1 MANKT
6 QVFFGNKAREG
17 YMRGINIVADAVVPT
32 LGPKGRC
39 VLLSPGAGRP
49 KITKDGVSV
58 AKEIRLNDP
67 LEEAGAQLIRNVAS
81 QACSNAGDGTTTATL
96 LARAL
101 IVEGH
106 RLIAAGYDPISLK
119 QGIDNSLVSVVE
131 YLRARSREC
140 RTLESLQHVATISAN
155 GDTAIG
161 NMIGEAVFRSG
172 ENGIINVRDGSA
184 LKDTVD
190 YVEGMV
196 VDSGAVSNDYMPH
209 NGRPWQGEQALVLIS
224 ASDLDTHEQLR
235 TIASVL
241 DQYDE
246 RPVVMIAPSFSEEFE
261 YAVRRFNGPSPR
273 IMLVKTPGFGS
284 TKVSS
289 ERDLAT
295 YTNSTVVGDAA
306 GIPLD
311 KMSPSHI
318 GYGALVTVTRRNMT
332 IQQENDDSKIKAAV
346 TTLLESIQEIIN
358 NAEDERTRRV
368 ARDRYARLTGTVCN
382 IVVGGTSEFDVK
394 ERRDRIDD
402 AIGATQAAHKHGVLP
417 GGGIALARAAKAVI
431 CNGLATDGET
441 VGHQLLMKVLR
452 QPMSQLAE
460 NAGKHPEV
468 IAFRIDAASEQFE
481 VPGWDASTDTIVD
494 MFEAGI
500 IDPTQVTVGSL
511 TSAVSVGS
519 LLLITDSVVVSDIG
533 DVRA

>member
-1 MANKT
+1 MSSKT
-6 QVFFGNKAREG
+6 QVFFGKDAREG

-39 VLLSPGAGRP
+39 VLLSPGTGRP

-58 AKEIRLNDP
+58 AKSISLSDP

-106 RLIAAGYDPISLK
+106 RLIAAGYDPIALK
-119 QGIDNSLVSVVE
+119 QGIDDSMANVVE

-140 RTLESLQHVATISAN
+140 TTLESLQHVATISAN

-161 NMIGEAVFRSG
+161 NMIGEAVFRTG
-172 ENGIINVRDGSA
+172 ENGIINVRDGSS
-184 LKDTVD
+184 LKDTID
-190 YVEGMV
+190 YVEGMI

-209 NGRPWQGEQALVLIS
+209 NGRPWQGEEALVVIS
-224 ASDLDTHEQLR
+224 ASDLDTTEHLR
-235 TIASVL
+235 AIIGVL
-241 DQYDE
+241 DSFDE
-246 RPVVMIAPSFSEEFE
+246 RPVVIVAPSFGEEFE
-261 YAVRRFNGPSPR
+261 YAARRYNGTYPR
-273 IMLVKTPGFGS
+273 IVLVKTPGFGS

-289 ERDLAT
+289 ERDLAA
-295 YTNSTVVGDAA
+295 YTNAIPVGEAA

-311 KMSPSHI
+311 SLKPYHI
-318 GYGALVTVTRRNMT
+318 GYGAMVSVTRRNMT
-332 IQQENDDSKIKAAV
+332 IQQNNDDATIKSTV
-346 TTLLESIQEIIN
+346 TALLSDIQEIID
-358 NAEDERTRRV
+358 NAGDDRTRRT

-402 AIGATQAAHKHGVLP
+402 AIGATQAAQTNGVLP
-417 GGGIALARAAKAVI
+417 GGGIALAMAAKAVI
-431 CNGLATDGET
+431 CNGLATDT
-441 VGHQLLMKVLR
+441 QTIGHQLLMKVLR
-452 QPMSQLAE
+452 QPMSQLAL
-460 NAGKHPEV
+460 NAGQHPDV
-468 IAFRIDAASEQFE
+468 IAYRIDAASEKFE

-533 DVRA
+533 

>member
-1 MANKT
+1 MSSKT
-6 QVFFGNKAREG
+6 QVFFGQVAREG

-39 VLLSPGAGRP
+39 VLLSPGASRP

-58 AKEIRLNDP
+58 AKSICLSDP
-67 LEEAGAQLIRNVAS
+67 LEEAGAQLIRNVAA

-119 QGIDNSLVSVVE
+119 QGIDNSLASVVE

-140 RTLESLQHVATISAN
+140 TSLESLQHVATISAN

-172 ENGIINVRDGSA
+172 ENGIINVRDGTA
-184 LKDTVD
+184 LKDTIE
-190 YVEGMV
+190 YVEGMI

-209 NGRPWQGEQALVLIS
+209 NGRPWQGESALVLIS
-224 ASDLDTHEQLR
+224 GSDLDTTEQLR
-235 TIASVL
+235 SIIAVL
-241 DQYDE
+241 DNFDE
-246 RPVVMIAPSFSEEFE
+246 RPVVMIAPSFGEEFE
-261 YAVRRFNGPSPR
+261 YSVRRYNGPSPR
-273 IMLVKTPGFGS
+273 VMLVKTPGFGS
-284 TKVSS
+284 TKVAS
-289 ERDLAT
+289 ERDLAA
-295 YTNSTVVGDAA
+295 YTTATVVGEAA
-306 GIPLD
+306 GVPLNEL
-311 KMSPSHI
+311 KSQHI
-318 GYGALVTVTRRNMT
+318 GYALLATVTRRNMT
-332 IQQENDDSKIKAAV
+332 IQQDTSDATVKSIV
-346 TTLLESIQEIIN
+346 TKLLEDIQALIDS
-358 NAEDERTRRV
+358 AEDDRSRRN

-402 AIGATQAAHKHGVLP
+402 AIGATQAAQTNGVLP
-417 GGGIALARAAKAVI
+417 GGGVALAMAAKAVI
-431 CNGLATDGET
+431 CNGLATDAQT
-441 VGHQLLMKVLR
+441 IGHQLLMKVLR
-452 QPMSQLAE
+452 QPMSQLAL
-460 NAGKHPEV
+460 NAGQHPDV
-468 IAFRIDAASEQFE
+468 IAYRIEAASEKFE

-519 LLLITDSVVVSDIG
+519 LLLITDSVVVSDI
-533 DVRA
+533 A

>member
-1 MANKT
+1 MSSKT
-6 QVFFGNKAREG
+6 QVFFGQAAREG

-58 AKEIRLNDP
+58 AKSICLSDP

-119 QGIDNSLVSVVE
+119 QGIDDSMASVVE

-140 RTLESLQHVATISAN
+140 TSLESLQHVATISAN

-172 ENGIINVRDGSA
+172 ENGIINVRDGTS
-184 LKDTVD
+184 LKDTIE
-190 YVEGMV
+190 YVEGMI

-209 NGRPWQGEQALVLIS
+209 NGRPWQGVEALVLIS
-224 ASDLDTHEQLR
+224 GSDLDTTEQLR
-235 TIASVL
+235 YIISVL
-241 DQYDE
+241 DNFDE
-246 RPVVMIAPSFSEEFE
+246 RPVVMIAPSFGEEFE
-261 YAVRRFNGPSPR
+261 YSVRRYNGTSPR
-273 IMLVKTPGFGS
+273 VMLVKTPGFGS
-284 TKVSS
+284 TKVYS
-289 ERDLAT
+289 ERDLAA
-295 YTNSTVVGDAA
+295 YTNATVVGEGA
-306 GIPLD
+306 GVPLNEL
-311 KMSPSHI
+311 KSFHI

-332 IQQENDDSKIKAAV
+332 IQQDNDDATVKATV
-346 TTLLESIQEIIN
+346 TELLKSIQEIIDT
-358 NAEDERTRRV
+358 AEDDRTRRN

-402 AIGATQAAHKHGVLP
+402 AIGATQAAQSHGVLP
-417 GGGIALARAAKAVI
+417 GGGIALAMASKAVLV
-431 CNGLATDGET
+431 NGLATDGAT
-441 VGHQLLMKVLR
+441 IGHQLLMKVLR
-452 QPMSQLAE
+452 QPMSQLAL
-460 NAGKHPEV
+460 NAGQHPDV
-468 IAFRIDAASEQFE
+468 IAFRIEAASEKFE
-481 VPGWDASTDTIVD
+481 VPGWDASTDAIVD

-533 DVRA
+533 